1 MRKDDR
7 DTVSLVKRFL
17 AEILVEKRLFVIT
30 LVMVVAST
38 ILSLIPPYIIGIAV
52 DRYIIPR
59 HIEGLFQIAIAFL
72 VIRIILWILQV
83 LRGYYSSIL
92 TEKVLYNLRLKMY
105 EKLLHAYI
113 SFYSNKHV
121 GDLVSRIVNDTSSIS
136 YAIVLGILNIV
147 SDIITIIGVIGAML
161 LLDVKLTLVVL
172 VVLPPM
178 IVVAK
183 VFGARMRR
191 AFRSTRE
198 SMGILTT
205 VSEETFSGISA
216 IKSFNAEE
224 AVSKRFADASWDY
237 VKRSIK
243 ASIMASFF
251 WSSMGFLSTLSTI
264 IVVLYGGYLVATGFL
279 SIGIVVAFIQY
290 AGRFSQPIND
300 LVSIY
305 DQLQIVLASFERI
318 YEVIDIDMIE
328 DASGI
333 SKEGLSGEIVFDHVW
348 FSYNGND
355 YVLKDINLVVRRGET
370 IAIVGSSGAGKTTLV
385 NLLLR
390 FYEPTRGR
398 ILIDGIDIS
407 KYSRKFLRE
416 RISYVPQETYLFSG
430 TIMENIRAGKPTA
443 SDEEVVEI
451 CKKLGIH
458 SFIERLPEGYYTDA
472 GEAGKRL
479 SAGEKQLIA
488 IARAMLR
495 NPDIVI
501 LDEAMSNLD
510 SETEELIRKAI
521 RNLMAGRTGI
531 IVAHRLTI
539 TKECSRIIVID
550 NGKIVEEG
558 TFEELMN
565 RKGLFYRLY
574 MAQIGEEE
582 KRLRETNMVMQYAKQ

>member
-1 MRKDDR
+1 MWKDDR

-495 NPDIVI
+495 NPDIVV

>member
-59 HIEGLFQIAIAFL
+59 HIEGLFPIAIAFL

-83 LRGYYSSIL
+83 LRGYYSSML

-178 IVVAK
+178 IVVAE

-243 ASIMASFF
+243 ASIMASIF

-328 DASGI
+328 DTSGI
-333 SKEGLSGEIVFDHVW
+333 SKEGLRGEIVFDHVW

-458 SFIERLPEGYYTDA
+458 SFIERLSEGYYTDA

-495 NPDIVI
+495 NPDIVV

-582 KRLRETNMVMQYAKQ
+582 KRLRETNMVIQYTKQ